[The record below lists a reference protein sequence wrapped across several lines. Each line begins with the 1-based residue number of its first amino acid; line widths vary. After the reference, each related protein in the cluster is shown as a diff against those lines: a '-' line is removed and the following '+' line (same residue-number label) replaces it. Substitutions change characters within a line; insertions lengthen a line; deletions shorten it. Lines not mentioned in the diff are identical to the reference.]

1 MPHQLRRDI
10 EQLEYLVSKKVPSEG
25 HLGLRVRLGIWG
37 WAEYIEGLVVIAVA
51 VYPVCCEV
59 LSPDRQ
65 RFVQDH
71 ALPEFRRVL
80 LHVLVA
86 AGGMDAFVV
95 TPPQPQL
102 LVLVGGDGSDGRT
115 GRRETRSCCAVSSRA
130 TVSKVTIT
138 T

>member
-1 MPHQLRRDI
+1 M
-10 EQLEYLVSKKVPSEG
+10 
-25 HLGLRVRLGIWG
+25 LGLGYV
-37 WAEYIEGLVVIAVA
+37 EGPAVA
-51 VYPVCCEV
+51 VTVYPVCEV

-102 LVLVGGDGSDGRT
+102 LVLVGGVSSDDRT
-115 GRRETRSCCAVSSRA
+115 CRWETGSCCAIASTA
-130 TVSKVTIT
+130 TVSKVKLHEPNT
-138 T
+138 TVRYLKA